1 MLQVD
6 FANKYM
12 GGGVLG
18 MGAVQEEIRF
28 LICPEMIVT
37 RLFTECLEK
46 NESLIMKGEILS
58 KNDGRSDTINLNVS
72 VYLFFCLVLHALGFY
87 AINYD

>member
-18 MGAVQEEIRF
+18 MGAVQEEIRV

-58 KNDGRSDTINLNVS
+58 
-72 VYLFFCLVLHALGFY
+72 
-87 AINYD
+87 

>member
-72 VYLFFCLVLHALGFY
+72 VYLFFCIVLHAIRILCY
-87 AINYD
+87 QL

>member
-18 MGAVQEEIRF
+18 MGAVQEELRF

-58 KNDGRSDTINLNVS
+58 
-72 VYLFFCLVLHALGFY
+72 
-87 AINYD
+87 